1 MFLALYV
8 TFCLCMKYLGNR
20 RTDLRQIHRKDVFS
34 PDRSGELE
42 CQGQTSKIKVTRDKK
57 GIFSISAAC
66 IMRVDRSKSMLF
78 DNANLYWP
86 ASGIDKFSK
95 ILNTKTEN
103 ISR

>member
-42 CQGQTSKIKVTRDKK
+42 CQGQTSKIKVTRDKN

-66 IMRVDRSKSMLF
+66 ICELIGQKACCLTMLIF
-78 DNANLYWP
+78 IGLQV
-86 ASGIDKFSK
+86 
-95 ILNTKTEN
+95 L
-103 ISR
+103 